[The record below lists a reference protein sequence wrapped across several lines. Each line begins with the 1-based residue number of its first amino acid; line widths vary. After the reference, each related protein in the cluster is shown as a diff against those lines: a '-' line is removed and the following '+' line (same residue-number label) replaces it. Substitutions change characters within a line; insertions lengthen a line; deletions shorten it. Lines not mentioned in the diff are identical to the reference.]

1 MTLTAAPDPGQVFT
15 GWSGDCSGTGLSC
28 NLRVDG
34 IRDVGAGF
42 ASESRTYPLDVLSV
56 GSGAGRVTSL
66 PGGIDCG
73 ADCTQDYPAGT
84 RVSLAA
90 DSADSSVFAGW
101 GGDCAGTQTGCQ
113 LTLDEGR
120 VVVAV
125 FDSAGGST
133 CPAEATLATRTD
145 RGPWLGLLDGVRDR
159 VLTETPEGRALIQ
172 TYYRNAD
179 EVTARLKAEPRL
191 GLQALNLLLKLR
203 AEITAAAAGEPVTL
217 DAQKAEA
224 IRGFARTL
232 RRGASEALA
241 VDLEAFIA
249 LDWDGLT
256 RPSPLHRGD

>member
-1 MTLTAAPDPGQVFT
+1 M
-15 GWSGDCSGTGLSC
+15 SC

-34 IRDVGAGF
+34 IREVGEGF
-42 ASESRTYPLDVLSV
+42 ASQSQTYPLDVLSV

-66 PGGIDCG
+66 PEGIDCG
-73 ADCTQDYPAGT
+73 TDCTQDYPAGT

-90 DSADSSVFAGW
+90 DSADGSVFAGW
-101 GGDCAGTQTGCQ
+101 GGDCTGTETGCQ

-125 FDSAGGST
+125 LDSAGGGT

-145 RGPWLGLLDGVRDR
+145 RGPWLGLLDGARDR
-159 VLTETPEGRALIQ
+159 DLTGTPEGRALIQ
-172 TYYRNAD
+172 TYYRHTD

-203 AEITAAAAGEPVTL
+203 AELTAAAEGEPVTL
-217 DAQKAEA
+217 DARKAEA

-232 RRGASEALA
+232 QRGASAELA
-241 VDLEAFIA
+241 ADLEAFIA
-249 LDWDGLT
+249 LDWEGLM